1 MASTIRELK
10 VDVKTVYLG
19 QEAYRDGGGYVFAY
33 TVTMQNTGNVPAR
46 LLGRRWLITDANG
59 KTIEVVG
66 EGVVGEHP
74 YLRPG
79 EAFQYTSST
88 MIETPWAACRAAIS
102 YWPTTGCLLKPRS
115 PVPAGDPADATLK
128 AAPRRV
134 QTRCAIPTIS

>member
-88 MIETPWAACRAAIS
+88 MIETPVGSMQGS
-102 YWPTTGCLLKPRS
+102 YQLLADDG
-115 PVPAGDPADATLK
+115 VPFE
-128 AAPRRV
+128 APIPPFRL
-134 QTRCAIPTIS
+134 AIPRTL

>member
-1 MASTIRELK
+1 
-10 VDVKTVYLG
+10 
-19 QEAYRDGGGYVFAY
+19 VFAY

-88 MIETPWAACRAAIS
+88 MIETPVGSMQGS
-102 YWPTTGCLLKPRS
+102 YQLLADDG
-115 PVPAGDPADATLK
+115 VPFE
-128 AAPRRV
+128 APIPPFRL
-134 QTRCAIPTIS
+134 AIPRTLH